1 MLEFVRLNQDT
12 RPCGS
17 EDSPHSIIVLADHT
31 AVTKDGN
38 RYTFIWHQPT
48 QNGTNM
54 ELRDVLVEPDQQT
67 AMPRPV
73 NRAATVGGAPS
84 RDMVVDRALKEL
96 EKTERLARKLQGQ
109 DPQVWLENEP
119 EATFEEVARIAPSLI
134 QQATAEC
141 RNGMILDELYETAD
155 IWTGE
160 TAEENI
166 RDADPDEM
174 AQLRKPIGDRIQ
186 AREKE
191 EAIA

>member
-1 MLEFVRLNQDT
+1 MLEFVRQNQDT
-12 RPCGS
+12 RPCGA
-17 EDSPHSIIVLADHT
+17 EDSPHSIMVLADHT
-31 AVTKDGN
+31 AVSKDGDH
-38 RYTFIWHQPT
+38 YAFIWHQPT
-48 QNGTNM
+48 KNGTNM
-54 ELRDVLVEPDQQT
+54 ELRHVLVGLDQQT
-67 AMPRPV
+67 TMPMPV
-73 NRAATVGGAPS
+73 NRAATVGGSPN

-96 EKTERLARKLQGQ
+96 EKTERLARKLQGE
-109 DPQVWLENEP
+109 DPRVWLESEP

-141 RNGMILDELYETAD
+141 RNGMTLEELYESAD

-174 AQLRKPIGDRIQ
+174 AQLKNLIGDRIQ
-186 AREKE
+186 AREEE